1 MTTFLKLQA
10 DKQAL
15 KRKTPSSERTST
27 AENNSSASP
36 SSDSLSDSIED
47 ESGIRKLWKNQRRKR
62 RVCLSIFYLINL
74 QCICCGANDFL
85 VNIFQTRGSWLTFRH
100 SHQCFSLFKILVIV
114 SHNSQKL
121 KKFLL
126 TGAVCSLVPGLSN
139 TS

>member
-10 DKQAL
+10 DKRTL

-74 QCICCGANDFL
+74 QCICCGAY
-85 VNIFQTRGSWLTFRH
+85 
-100 SHQCFSLFKILVIV
+100 FSLV
-114 SHNSQKL
+114 
-121 KKFLL
+121 
-126 TGAVCSLVPGLSN
+126 
-139 TS
+139 

>member
-10 DKQAL
+10 DKRTL

-74 QCICCGANDFL
+74 QCICCGAN
-85 VNIFQTRGSWLTFRH
+85 
-100 SHQCFSLFKILVIV
+100 FSLV
-114 SHNSQKL
+114 
-121 KKFLL
+121 
-126 TGAVCSLVPGLSN
+126 
-139 TS
+139 